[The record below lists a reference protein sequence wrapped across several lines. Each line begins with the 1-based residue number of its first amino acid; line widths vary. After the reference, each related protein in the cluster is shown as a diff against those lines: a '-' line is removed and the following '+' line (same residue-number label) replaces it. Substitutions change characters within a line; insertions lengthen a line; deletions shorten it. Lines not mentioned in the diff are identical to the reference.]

1 MKEEALRRKAAQKSE
16 NGAAFSAQGSG
27 HDARGGNAGGSRD
40 LSVGAATAGADMAR
54 ADGEGGAE
62 RSPAVSVPA
71 ADGTKIEANG
81 ELENGANAGAGGAG
95 QNDEKP
101 AKRRK
106 FFSAS
111 NIAKIA
117 VFAALATIL
126 QLLRIPLPF
135 MFPSFLELNLADIP
149 ALIGSFA
156 LGPVAGSIIVVVK
169 LLLKLLIQ
177 GTGSAFV
184 GDLSDLFC
192 GLMLVVPAGIIY
204 KYHRTFK
211 GALVALA
218 AGTLCSVGVS
228 LITNRFI
235 IIPAYV
241 QVYGFEMIIGM
252 VNSLFPAITQENF
265 YAYYL
270 PLSCLPFN
278 LLRCLIASAVTLLSY
293 KRISRFLNKF

>member
-1 MKEEALRRKAAQKSE
+1 MKEDALRQTTAQKGES
-16 NGAAFSAQGSG
+16 GAESSVREEKRETAAYIPKEAGDTPAAADAASAG
-27 HDARGGNAGGSRD
+27 HGAGAGENAGG
-40 LSVGAATAGADMAR
+40 A
-54 ADGEGGAE
+54 ADG
-62 RSPAVSVPA
+62 VPA
-71 ADGTKIEANG
+71 AVPKNEDNRR
-81 ELENGANAGAGGAG
+81 
-95 QNDEKP
+95 

-117 VFAALATIL
+117 MFAALATVL
-126 QLLRIPLPF
+126 QLLRVPLPF
-135 MFPSFLELNLADIP
+135 IFPSFLELNFSDIP
-149 ALIGSFA
+149 SLIGTFA

-192 GLMLVVPAGIIY
+192 GLMLVIPAGLIY

-211 GALVALA
+211 GALVALTV
-218 AGTLCSVGVS
+218 GTLCSTGIS

-241 QVYGFEMIIGM
+241 QVYGFEAIIGM
-252 VNSLFPAITQENF
+252 VSSLFPSITQENF

-278 LLRCLIASAVTLLSY
+278 LLRCLIAAAVTLLSY
-293 KRISRFLNKF
+293 KRISRLLNKF